1 MELQKYLIII
11 YLRFFF
17 SQGGSMPLDD
27 SFEETGY
34 YNQSGSGGRGTGSSS
49 GSSSSREVLE
59 GLEVSNASLKYQS

>member
-1 MELQKYLIII
+1 
-11 YLRFFF
+11 
-17 SQGGSMPLDD
+17 MPLDD